1 LLPFNFIPFS
11 ANHAIAEV
19 ITSLSS
25 LILSQPR
32 IQLCYTT
39 VNPIDSGKAGMDK
52 TLIEIPTELLHA
64 AKLTPEEARTE
75 LAIRLYQ
82 LHRLNDKQACELAGD
97 SKAIE
102 TLAWTNRETGHFE
115 MDDFLSWA
123 SHDLKT
129 PLNAVIG
136 FTKVVIKGYDGPVT
150 ETQVTD
156 LTTAGNSGQRMLGLI
171 NNLVEI
177 ARINNGHIT
186 LAREE
191 ANIANLISE
200 YADRWR
206 SQNPAKP
213 LMTDIQ
219 IDSPTFQVDFQQLR
233 QIITHLLTFAALRLS
248 EGSISLSASD
258 TDQGLNVTIQS
269 TGKKAVDKSEM
280 DSAMHAFITSS
291 LIKLHGGSMGE
302 PFETDDGLLL
312 NFSLPR

>member
-1 LLPFNFIPFS
+1 
-11 ANHAIAEV
+11 
-19 ITSLSS
+19 
-25 LILSQPR
+25 
-32 IQLCYTT
+32 
-39 VNPIDSGKAGMDK
+39 MDK

-64 AKLTPEEARTE
+64 AKLTPQEARTE

-82 LHRLNDKQACELAGD
+82 LHKLNDKQACELAGD

-171 NNLVEI
+171 SNLVEI

-200 YADRWR
+200 YADRWK

-213 LMTDIQ
+213 LTMDIQ

-233 QIITHLLTFAALRLS
+233 QIITHLLTFAALRLT

-258 TDQGLNVTIQS
+258 NDQGLNVTIQS
-269 TGKKAVDKSEM
+269 MGKKAVDKSEM
-280 DSAMHAFITSS
+280 DSAMHGFITSS
-291 LIKLHGGSMGE
+291 LIKLHGGGMGE